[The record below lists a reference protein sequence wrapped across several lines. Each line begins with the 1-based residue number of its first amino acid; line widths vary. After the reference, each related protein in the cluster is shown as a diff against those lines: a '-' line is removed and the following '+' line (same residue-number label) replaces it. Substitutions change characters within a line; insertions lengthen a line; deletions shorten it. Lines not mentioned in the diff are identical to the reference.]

1 MKITFLQNMPD
12 TIDKPFGIYQYDE
25 QLAQEPNYMDI
36 RGIIWANDQN
46 WLDQIQKSHAQI
58 SEKFLRHTRWW
69 WVTGMSRL
77 DARPWGQEHL
87 FKPLFFARA
96 VLEWLTCHL
105 ELREILLI
113 GCPREVA
120 AYLKEFKSDLVFDRG
135 HQWGSPAF
143 FISFLCKH
151 VLMAVLK
158 LFKNVFHVARHH
170 LFRKGRF
177 IKSNTLVLYEA
188 VANISLGDSYKF
200 YYNGLFDRLNADR
213 KDAIV
218 YGCIDSVY
226 SPVKDLRHEANDH
239 VFFIL
244 DSISFPG
251 FIKAIFINLYLIFMT
266 AWISSGKN
274 PCTFGGYISLR
285 FWPDYL
291 LRELSRTYCF
301 GPICCYDALRSIFKQ
316 HKYKCIVSSY
326 EEKIVERATLFACKE
341 AGIPAIGY
349 IPHPQHHLTL
359 ALRNVYGPQ
368 SPKPEKYAVCGQ
380 KYIDYFLSW
389 CKKKPESIVVWGS
402 KKSLK
407 EDFVLSGSLSNEL
420 TALLLISHPNELRVF
435 YSWLR
440 AEPRISRNITYLLRI
455 YKAANTNIFSNV
467 MAGLTNEFRCVKQAH
482 GSFDEDLSQ
491 CDLAVFCGTSAGPL
505 AVNHGRLGIQLTLD
519 DFFYI
524 NPCFGDLSPML
535 SCVSAVQFAD
545 RLDQIRLMDHDTL
558 AALHE
563 KQQTL
568 VAEIFSP
575 IQTSLIEN
583 MVWDSKIE
591 LPEYTHYQT

>member
-12 TIDKPFGIYQYDE
+12 TIDKPFGVYQYDE
-25 QLAQEPNYMDI
+25 QLAKEPNYVDI
-36 RGIIWANDQN
+36 RGIIWTNDQN
-46 WLDQIQKSHAQI
+46 WLDQVQKSHAQI
-58 SEKFLRHTRWW
+58 SAKFLGYTRWW

-96 VLEWLTCHL
+96 VLEWLSCHPDI
-105 ELREILLI
+105 REVYLV

-120 AYLKEFKSDLVFDRG
+120 VYLKEFKSDLVLDRG
-135 HQWGSPAF
+135 HQWGFPVF
-143 FISFLCKH
+143 FISFLFKH
-151 VLMAVLK
+151 VFMAVLK

-170 LFRKGRF
+170 LFRKGSF
-177 IKSNTLVLYEA
+177 IKSNTLILYEA
-188 VANISLGDSYKF
+188 VANLSLTDSYKF
-200 YYNGLFDRLNADR
+200 YYNGLFDHLSIDR
-213 KDAIV
+213 KNPIA

-226 SPVKDLRHEANDH
+226 SPVKDLRHETNDD
-239 VFFIL
+239 VFFVL
-244 DSISFPG
+244 DSISFSG
-251 FIKAIFINLYLIFMT
+251 FIKAMFINLYLIFIT
-266 AWISSGKN
+266 AQISLGKN
-274 PCTFGGYISLR
+274 PCTFGGHISLW

-301 GPICCYDALRSIFKQ
+301 GQICCYDALQKIFKQ
-316 HKYKCIVSSY
+316 HKYKGVVSSY
-326 EEKIVERATLFACKE
+326 EEKTIERATLFACNE
-341 AGIPAIGY
+341 AAIPVIGY

-359 ALRNVYGPQ
+359 ALRNVYAPY

-407 EDFVLSGSLSNEL
+407 EDFVLSGSLCNEL
-420 TALLLISHPNELRVF
+420 TVLLLISHPNELKVF

-455 YKAANTNIFSNV
+455 YKAANCNVFSKV
-467 MAGLTNEFRCVKQAH
+467 MSDLMNEFNCVKQVH
-482 GSFDEDLSQ
+482 GSFEEDLSQ
-491 CDLAVFCGTSAGPL
+491 CDLAAFCGTSAGL
-505 AVNHGRLGIQLTLD
+505 VAVNRGRLAIQLTLD

-545 RLDQIRLMDHDTL
+545 RLDQIRIMDRGTI
-558 AALHE
+558 AELHE
-563 KQQTL
+563 KQQAL
-568 VAEIFSP
+568 VAQIFSP
-575 IQTSLIEN
+575 IQTSLIED
-583 MVWDSKIE
+583 MVRDPKIE
-591 LPEYTHYQT
+591 LAECIHYQT